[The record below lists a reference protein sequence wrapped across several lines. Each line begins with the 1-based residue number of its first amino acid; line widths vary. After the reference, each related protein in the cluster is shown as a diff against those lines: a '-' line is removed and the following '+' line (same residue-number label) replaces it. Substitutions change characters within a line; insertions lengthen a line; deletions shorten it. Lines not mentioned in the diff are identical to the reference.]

1 MDKLHYGILS
11 FESTHRAIFSE
22 KILKTEVKV
31 ETIPTPREISS
42 ECGISIKFNLKDLKT
57 ILRMIDKKNLK
68 IDGYYEITKM
78 NNIKSVKEIDLN
90 ANEN

>member
-1 MDKLHYGILS
+1 MDKYHYGILS

-22 KILKTEVKV
+22 KILKAEVEV

-42 ECGISIKFNLKDLKT
+42 ECGISIKFNLKDLK
-57 ILRMIDKKNLK
+57 IIINMINKNNLK
-68 IDGYYEITKM
+68 IDGFYEVAKM